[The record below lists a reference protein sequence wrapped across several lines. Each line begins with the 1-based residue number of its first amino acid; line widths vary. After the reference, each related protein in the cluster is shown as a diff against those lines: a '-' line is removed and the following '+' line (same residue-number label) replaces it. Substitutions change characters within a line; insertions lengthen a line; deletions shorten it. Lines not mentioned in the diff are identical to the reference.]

1 MERYVKNTFCI
12 NRRLTPGH
20 YGLADVFTDIHSYEI
35 LRTIFEGT
43 GVLDQVLAQTRVILT
58 DRICEM
64 FVDNHDG
71 SITIGLSHLRTA
83 TEEILY
89 LDIIHELCHVQ
100 QFRDGRDL
108 YDPSRAYVDRD
119 TEIEAYLVTVREARR
134 IGLDDEAIA
143 EYLRV
148 SWVTPREHERLA
160 RRLNVI
166 VTAKE
171 NDAL

>member
-1 MERYVKNTFCI
+1 M
-12 NRRLTPGH
+12 
-20 YGLADVFTDIHSYEI
+20 
-35 LRTIFEGT
+35 
-43 GVLDQVLAQTRVILT
+43 
-58 DRICEM
+58 
-64 FVDNHDG
+64 
-71 SITIGLSHLRTA
+71 
-83 TEEILY
+83 
-89 LDIIHELCHVQ
+89 Q
-100 QFRDGRDL
+100 QFREGRDL

-119 TEIEAYLVTVREARR
+119 TEIEAYRVTVREARR